1 MIILLI
7 LPSGSAHFNKELIA
21 KVDCKTVA
29 KIEHPSPQALSS
41 CTYYCNLVFNNVVRQ
56 SS

>member
-29 KIEHPSPQALSS
+29 KIEHPSPQAM
-41 CTYYCNLVFNNVVRQ
+41 CWAVVHIITI
-56 SS
+56 